1 MHQPLQ
7 SQVPGIIPLEARDA
21 RNHPPLYWANHK
33 GKKAK
38 AIGNSERDG
47 RWVQKSKGSYGM
59 GRNGKRWKEVQM
71 EEKSQNMWVTAKRG
85 DMNGNKIGNNKQA
98 VSERAVWP
106 EWKGRVLL
114 YVRIEIKP
122 AKLSKD
128 SSTVR
133 ALYSS
138 HAHTLYFLHDY
149 ISPFL

>member
-1 MHQPLQ
+1 M
-7 SQVPGIIPLEARDA
+7 
-21 RNHPPLYWANHK
+21 
-33 GKKAK
+33 
-38 AIGNSERDG
+38 
-47 RWVQKSKGSYGM
+47 
-59 GRNGKRWKEVQM
+59 QM

-138 HAHTLYFLHDY
+138 HVHTLYFLHDY